1 MRPFAAALAVIAGAI
16 SGCTT
21 APPNFPSEGVL
32 VPDEGKVQV
41 TSDLSY
47 TYKELIAAPVV
58 GWTFND
64 ILTKS
69 LDQLRPF
76 QYPIMFY
83 FVYQPFAPNWSVEE
97 ARLNEDTYYLRLQA
111 KRFRIGGDGEAM
123 MVLKRRATQIQHE
136 RGYTGYRMI
145 DYQEGIESGTPVA
158 HRYSEGIFR
167 LVKADSS
174 VPR

>member
-1 MRPFAAALAVIAGAI
+1 MRRCVVALGAI
-16 SGCTT
+16 AFALGGCTT
-21 APPNFPSEGVL
+21 APPNLPPSGTL
-32 VPDEGKVQV
+32 VPDEGRVQV
-41 TSDLSY
+41 TSDVAY
-47 TYKELIAAPVV
+47 TYKELVAAPVV

-97 ARLNEDTYYLRLQA
+97 AKLNEDTYYLRLQA

-136 RGYTGYRMI
+136 RGYTGYRVL

-167 LVKADSS
+167 LVKADSG